1 MNYFINYSMTF
12 ISPFV
17 AEKLNQELP
26 GCPTENRVLILSPK
40 EVNQT
45 KSGLIIP
52 EQVKEGVP
60 RKGVVVKSGEITE
73 EYKTYRELVGIGR
86 IVTYG
91 LYAGKELEF
100 ETDKLSPALQKILE
114 KNVLTVLSMNEV
126 VYSEPNN

>member
-1 MNYFINYSMTF
+1 MNYSLTF
-12 ISPFV
+12 ISAMV
-17 AEKLNQELP
+17 ADQFDKQLP

-73 EYKTYRELVGIGR
+73 EYKTYRDLVKIGN

-100 ETDKLSPALQKILE
+100 ETDKLSSALQKILE

>member
-1 MNYFINYSMTF
+1 MTF
-12 ISPFV
+12 ISSLV
-17 AEKLNQELP
+17 AEKFNQELP
-26 GCPTENRVLILSPK
+26 GCPTDTRVLILSPK

-73 EYKTYRELVGIGR
+73 ECKTYRELVAVGR

-100 ETDKLSPALQKILE
+100 ETDKLSPALKQLLE

>member
-1 MNYFINYSMTF
+1 MNYSMTF
-12 ISPFV
+12 ISSLV
-17 AEKLNQELP
+17 AEKFNQELP

-73 EYKTYRELVGIGR
+73 EYKTYRELVTVGR

-100 ETDKLSPALQKILE
+100 ETDQLSPALKQLLE

-126 VYSEPNN
+126 VYSEPNQN

>member
-1 MNYFINYSMTF
+1 MNYSLTF
-12 ISPFV
+12 ISAMV
-17 AEKLNQELP
+17 ADQFDKQLP

-45 KSGLIIP
+45 RSGLIIP

-60 RKGVVVKSGEITE
+60 RKGVIVKLGEITE
-73 EYKTYRELVGIGR
+73 EYRTYRDLVQVGR

-100 ETDKLSPALQKILE
+100 ETDKLTQGLQQLLE
-114 KNVLTVLSMNEV
+114 KNTLTVLSMNEII
-126 VYSEPNN
+126 YSEPNNND

>member
-1 MNYFINYSMTF
+1 MNYSMSF
-12 ISPFV
+12 ISTLV
-17 AEKLNQELP
+17 AEKFNQELP

-73 EYKTYRELVGIGR
+73 EYKTYRDLVKIGN

-100 ETDKLSPALQKILE
+100 PTDELSPALQQLLE
-114 KNVLTVLSMNEV
+114 KNNLTVLSMNEI
-126 VYSEPNN
+126 VYSEPNHQN

>member
-1 MNYFINYSMTF
+1 MDYSMTF
-12 ISPFV
+12 ISSLV
-17 AEKLNQELP
+17 AEKFNQELP

-40 EVNQT
+40 EINQT

-60 RKGVVVKSGEITE
+60 RKGVVVKRGEITE
-73 EYKTYRELVGIGR
+73 EYKTYRELVAVGR

-100 ETDKLSPALQKILE
+100 ETDKLSPALKQLLE
-114 KNVLTVLSMNEV
+114 KNFITVLSMNEV
-126 VYSEPNN
+126 IYSEPNN

>member
-1 MNYFINYSMTF
+1 MNYSMTF
-12 ISPFV
+12 ISSLV
-17 AEKLNQELP
+17 AEKFNQELP
-26 GCPTENRVLILSPK
+26 GYPTENRVLILSPK

-60 RKGVVVKSGEITE
+60 RKGVVVKRGEITE
-73 EYKTYRELVGIGR
+73 EYKTYRELVAVGR

-100 ETDKLSPALQKILE
+100 ETDKLSPALKQLLE

>member
-1 MNYFINYSMTF
+1 MNYSMTF
-12 ISPFV
+12 ISSLV
-17 AEKLNQELP
+17 AEKFNQELP

-73 EYKTYRELVGIGR
+73 EYKTYRELGGIGR

>member
-1 MNYFINYSMTF
+1 MNYSLTF
-12 ISPFV
+12 ISAMV
-17 AEKLNQELP
+17 AAQFDNQLP

-45 KSGLIIP
+45 RSGLIIP

-60 RKGVVVKSGEITE
+60 RKGVVVKLGEITE
-73 EYKTYRELVGIGR
+73 EYRTYRDLVQIGR

-100 ETDKLSPALQKILE
+100 ETDKLTPGLQQLLE
-114 KNVLTVLSMNEV
+114 KNTLTVLSMNEV
-126 VYSEPNN
+126 IYSEPNNND

>member
-1 MNYFINYSMTF
+1 MNYSMTF
-12 ISPFV
+12 ISSLV
-17 AEKLNQELP
+17 AEKFNQELP

-60 RKGVVVKSGEITE
+60 RKGVVVKRGEITE
-73 EYKTYRELVGIGR
+73 EYRTYRELVTIGR

-100 ETDKLSPALQKILE
+100 ETDKLSPTLKQLLE

-126 VYSEPNN
+126 VYSEPNNQN

>member
-1 MNYFINYSMTF
+1 MNYSMTF
-12 ISPFV
+12 ISSLV
-17 AEKLNQELP
+17 AEKFNRELP

-45 KSGLIIP
+45 RSGLIIP

-73 EYKTYRELVGIGR
+73 EYKTYRELVTVGR

-100 ETDKLSPALQKILE
+100 ETDKLSPALKRILE

>member
-1 MNYFINYSMTF
+1 MNYSMTF
-12 ISPFV
+12 ISSLV
-17 AEKLNQELP
+17 AEKFNQELP

-73 EYKTYRELVGIGR
+73 EYKTYRDLVKIGN

-91 LYAGKELEF
+91 CMQVKNLNSKRTNYLL
-100 ETDKLSPALQKILE
+100 LS
-114 KNVLTVLSMNEV
+114 
-126 VYSEPNN
+126 NNF

>member
-1 MNYFINYSMTF
+1 MNYSLTF
-12 ISPFV
+12 ISAMV
-17 AEKLNQELP
+17 ADQFDKQLP

-45 KSGLIIP
+45 RSGLIIP

-60 RKGVVVKSGEITE
+60 RKGVIVKLGEITE
-73 EYKTYRELVGIGR
+73 EYRTYRDLVQVGR

-100 ETDKLSPALQKILE
+100 ETDKLTPSLQQLLE
-114 KNVLTVLSMNEV
+114 KNTLTVLSMNEII
-126 VYSEPNN
+126 YSEPNNND

>member
-1 MNYFINYSMTF
+1 MNYSLTF
-12 ISPFV
+12 ISAMV
-17 AEKLNQELP
+17 AAQFDKQLP

-45 KSGLIIP
+45 RSGLIIP

-60 RKGVVVKSGEITE
+60 RKGVIVKLGEITE
-73 EYKTYRELVGIGR
+73 EYRTYRDLVQIGR

-91 LYAGKELEF
+91 LYASKELEF
-100 ETDKLSPALQKILE
+100 ETDKLSPALKQLLE

>member
-1 MNYFINYSMTF
+1 MSF
-12 ISPFV
+12 ISTLV
-17 AEKLNQELP
+17 AEKFNQELP

-73 EYKTYRELVGIGR
+73 EYKTYRDLVKIGN

-100 ETDKLSPALQKILE
+100 STDELSPALQQLLE
-114 KNVLTVLSMNEV
+114 KNNLTVLSMNEI
-126 VYSEPNN
+126 VYSEPNNQN

>member
-1 MNYFINYSMTF
+1 MNYSMTF
-12 ISPFV
+12 ISLLV
-17 AEKLNQELP
+17 AEKFNQELP

-60 RKGVVVKSGEITE
+60 RKGVIVKLGEITE
-73 EYKTYRELVGIGR
+73 EYRTYRELVGIGR

-126 VYSEPNN
+126 VYSEPNNQN

>member
-1 MNYFINYSMTF
+1 MNYSMTF
-12 ISPFV
+12 ISSLV
-17 AEKLNQELP
+17 AEKFNQELP

-73 EYKTYRELVGIGR
+73 EYKTYRELVVVGR

-100 ETDKLSPALQKILE
+100 ETDKLSPALKQLLE

>member
-1 MNYFINYSMTF
+1 MNYSLSF
-12 ISPFV
+12 ISAMV
-17 AEKLNQELP
+17 AAQFDNQLP

-45 KSGLIIP
+45 RSGLIIP

-60 RKGVVVKSGEITE
+60 RKGVIVKLGEITE
-73 EYKTYRELVGIGR
+73 EYRTYRDLVQIGR

-100 ETDKLSPALQKILE
+100 ETEKLSGPSIGRLPFCE
-114 KNVLTVLSMNEV
+114 SV
-126 VYSEPNN
+126 V

>member
-1 MNYFINYSMTF
+1 MNYSMSF
-12 ISPFV
+12 ISTLV
-17 AEKLNQELP
+17 AEKFNQELP

-60 RKGVVVKSGEITE
+60 RKGVVVKSGEITK
-73 EYKTYRELVGIGR
+73 EYKTYRELVAVGR

-100 ETDKLSPALQKILE
+100 ETDKLSPALKQLLE